1 MLELTLIAAEHII
14 EGNTPSMFFT
24 NRNQTTLP
32 SGQASRFAAPP
43 PDFFTNF
50 LFQQR
55 IFNAEPFP
63 GGLDPTVP
71 IHRLAETLGSRRN
84 IENFVLLLQLV
95 ILMKARVRIL

>member
-1 MLELTLIAAEHII
+1 
-14 EGNTPSMFFT
+14 MFFT
-24 NRNQTTLP
+24 NRNQASLP

-43 PDFFTNF
+43 LDFFTNF

-55 IFNAEPFP
+55 IFNAGPLP

-84 IENFVLLLQLV
+84 IENFVLLL
-95 ILMKARVRIL
+95 